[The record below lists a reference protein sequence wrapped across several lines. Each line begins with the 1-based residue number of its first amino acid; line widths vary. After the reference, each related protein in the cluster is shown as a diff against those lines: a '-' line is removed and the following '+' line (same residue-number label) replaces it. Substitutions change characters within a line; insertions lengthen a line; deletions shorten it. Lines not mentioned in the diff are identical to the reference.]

1 MSGYLLDTNVISEL
15 RKRDRANPNVIDW
28 VSQRR
33 PDELWLS
40 VMTVAEVRQGIELKR
55 RRDPDAALVLDTWL
69 LITVDTYGDRILPVT
84 PVIAERWARLAVP
97 DPLPVVDGLLAAT
110 AIEHDLTL
118 VTRNVAHVERT
129 GVRLVNPFT
138 ADG

>member
-28 VSQRR
+28 ASQRR

-55 RRDPDAALVLDTWL
+55 RRDPDAALVLDAWL
-69 LITVDTYGDRILPVT
+69 LITVDTHGDRILPVSLA
-84 PVIAERWARLAVP
+84 IAERWARLAVP

-129 GVRLVNPFT
+129 GVRLVNPFST
-138 ADG
+138 